1 VTARSGRVARG
12 PVGLADPAPALP
24 GQREI
29 LDAAALAFAQSGFA
43 ATSMDEI
50 AERLGATKG
59 RLYHYYATKADIF
72 RDVVRAGM
80 HELIDGV
87 APIAARQDLSCV
99 DRLWR
104 MAHHHAGLMMTR
116 NSYQRVAVQAVEMH
130 RMGKG
135 VESAG
140 EDTFLLRDQ
149 YERLFA
155 DVIEEGRQAGELRDV
170 DPRLA
175 TKPVLG
181 ALNWISLWYDPER
194 GDFASR
200 ARLAEEYADFVVGG
214 LRWSRP

>member
-1 VTARSGRVARG
+1 VTPRSGRVAR
-12 PVGLADPAPALP
+12 AASAAALP

-29 LDAAALAFAQSGFA
+29 LDAAALAFARSGFA
-43 ATSMDEI
+43 GTSMDEI

-80 HELIDGV
+80 QELIDGV
-87 APIAARQDLSCV
+87 APIAARQDLSCAE
-99 DRLWR
+99 RLWR
-104 MAHHHAGLMMTR
+104 MAHYHAGLMMTR
-116 NSYQRVAVQAVEMH
+116 NSYQRVAVQAVELH
-130 RMGKG
+130 RMDKR
-135 VESAG
+135 VDAVL
-140 EDTFLLRDQ
+140 EDTFRLRDH
-149 YERLFA
+149 YEGLFA
-155 DVIEEGRQAGELRDV
+155 SVIEQGRQAGELRDV

-181 ALNWISLWYDPER
+181 ALNWISLWYDPAR

-200 ARLAEEYADFVVGG
+200 ARLADEYADFVVRG

>member
-1 VTARSGRVARG
+1 MTARSGRAARG
-12 PVGLADPAPALP
+12 ASAACDATPALP

-29 LDAAALAFAQSGFA
+29 LDAAALAFAYSGFA
-43 ATSMDEI
+43 GTSMDEI

-59 RLYHYYATKADIF
+59 RLYHYYGTKADIF

-80 HELIDGV
+80 QELIDSV
-87 APIAARQDLSCV
+87 APIAARQDLSCA

-130 RMGKG
+130 RMDKR
-135 VESAG
+135 VDAALK
-140 EDTFLLRDQ
+140 DTFLLRDH

-155 DVIEEGRQAGELRDV
+155 SVIEQGRQAGELRDV

-181 ALNWISLWYDPER
+181 ALNWISLWYDPAR

-200 ARLAEEYADFVVGG
+200 ARLAEEYADFVVSG
-214 LRWSRP
+214 LRWCRP

>member
-1 VTARSGRVARG
+1 MTPRSGSVARHTTRA
-12 PVGLADPAPALP
+12 GLDRALP

-29 LDAAALAFAQSGFA
+29 LDAAALAFTQNGYA

-59 RLYHYYATKADIF
+59 RLYHYYRAKADIF
-72 RDVVRAGM
+72 RDIVLAGM
-80 HELIDGV
+80 QELIDGV
-87 APIAARQDLSCV
+87 APIAARQDLSCA

-104 MAHHHAGLMMTR
+104 MAHHHAGLMMSR

-130 RMGKG
+130 KMGKS
-135 VESAG
+135 VDTVLQ
-140 EDTFLLRDQ
+140 DTFALRDQ
-149 YERLFA
+149 YEQLFA
-155 DVIEEGRQAGELRDV
+155 DIIERGRRSGELRDV

-200 ARLAEEYADFVVGG
+200 ARVAEEYADFVVGG
-214 LRWSRP
+214 LRRSRQ

>member
-1 VTARSGRVARG
+1 MTARSGGVARSAR
-12 PVGLADPAPALP
+12 PADPGRVLP

-29 LDAAALAFAQSGFA
+29 LDAAALAFTQNGYA
-43 ATSMDEI
+43 ATSLDEI

-59 RLYHYYATKADIF
+59 RLYHHYRAKVDIF
-72 RDVVRAGM
+72 HDIVCSGM
-80 HELIDGV
+80 QELIDGV
-87 APIAARQDLSCV
+87 APIVARQDLSCA

-130 RMGKG
+130 RMSKS
-135 VESAG
+135 VDAVLE
-140 EDTFLLRDQ
+140 EMFVLRDR
-149 YERLFA
+149 YEQLFA
-155 DVIEEGRQAGELRDV
+155 EVINQGRQNDEFRDV

-194 GDFASR
+194 GDFATR
-200 ARLAEEYADFVVGG
+200 ARVAEEYADFVVGG
-214 LRWSRP
+214 LRRSRP

>member
-1 VTARSGRVARG
+1 MTARPGRVAHG
-12 PVGLADPAPALP
+12 PARTGLAPALP

-29 LDAAALAFAQSGFA
+29 LDAAALAFTQNGFA

-59 RLYHYYATKADIF
+59 RLYHYYAAKADIF
-72 RDVVRAGM
+72 RDIVRAGLQ
-80 HELIDGV
+80 ELIDGV
-87 APIAARQDLSCV
+87 APIAARQDLSCT

-116 NSYQRVAVQAVEMH
+116 NSYQRVAVQAVEMR

-135 VESAG
+135 VDAVLE
-140 EDTFLLRDQ
+140 ETFALRDQ

-155 DVIEEGRQAGELRDV
+155 DVIEQGRRSGELRAV

-181 ALNWISLWYDPER
+181 ALNWISLWYDPDR

>member
-1 VTARSGRVARG
+1 MTPRTGRVARRPAG
-12 PVGLADPAPALP
+12 RADVAPALP

-29 LDAAALAFAQSGFA
+29 LDAAARAFAQSGFA

-50 AERLGATKG
+50 ADRLGATKG
-59 RLYHYYATKADIF
+59 RLYHYYATKAEIF

-80 HELIDGV
+80 LELIDGV
-87 APIAARQDLSCV
+87 APIAARQDLSCA

-135 VESAG
+135 ADAVL

-155 DVIEEGRQAGELRDV
+155 GVIEEGRQAGELRDV
-170 DPRLA
+170 DPRIA